1 MKDFLKKI
9 IFMPVKFLQFHPS
22 KKKKNKN
29 KNAYSKRAQIWGE
42 GFSCDG

>member
-9 IFMPVKFLQFHPS
+9 IFMPDATP
-22 KKKKNKN
+22 KKKTKKHCF
-29 KNAYSKRAQIWGE
+29 SERAQIWGE